1 MQSESVHPSLGAVA
15 LVGSGE
21 YLNVMNTTDTYLL
34 ETLGGAG
41 NARVAL
47 LPTASGLEPNG
58 PTYWNNLGLRHFS
71 QLGVQDVRATTIID
85 RASAHNSEQ
94 LALLQ
99 DANFYYFSGGNP
111 QHTIETLRDTPA
123 WDLIATAYQRGAVLA
138 GCSAGAMALSRYTIA
153 MRQVMAGQKPRWIES
168 LSIVPGLVVFP
179 HFDRM
184 ARFLDSSELQT
195 LISDLPD
202 DVLAAGIDEN
212 TAFVRLQIDTSTT
225 RWRVIGQQAVHLFEK
240 NAPARTLQANEEIV
254 LLNSSALET

>member
-1 MQSESVHPSLGAVA
+1 MQSESVHPSPGAVA

-21 YLNVMNTTDTYLL
+21 YLNVMDTTDTYLL
-34 ETLGGAG
+34 ETLGGAA

-58 PTYWNNLGLRHFS
+58 PISWNNLGLRHFS

-85 RASAHNSEQ
+85 RVGAHNPEQ

-99 DANFYYFSGGNP
+99 GANFYYFSGGNP

-123 WDLIATAYQRGAVLA
+123 WDIITAAYQQGAVLT
-138 GCSAGAMALSRYTIA
+138 GCSAGAMMLSRYTIA
-153 MRQVMAGQKPRWIES
+153 IRQVMDGKKPRWIDS
-168 LSIVPGLVVFP
+168 LAVVPNFVVFP

-184 ARFLDSSELQT
+184 SRFLDSSELQT

-202 DVLAAGIDEN
+202 GILVAGIDEN
-212 TAFVRLQIDTSTT
+212 TAFVRLQIDARKA
-225 RWRVIGQQAVHLFEK
+225 RWRVMGQQAVHLFEK
-240 NAPARTLQANEEIV
+240 NAPERTLQVGEEVV
-254 LLNSSALET
+254 LLN